1 MPAKS
6 WTTEDQVEFLKTFEE
21 KYLKAAQS
29 KKIATFFEGFFPLW
43 FNKYPEEDALGDAT
57 DLEDVLLSK
66 ASWKQIEK
74 EEKATSA
81 HKTII
86 DAQVDLLVR
95 T

>member
-1 MPAKS
+1 M
-6 WTTEDQVEFLKTFEE
+6 EFLKTFEE

-66 ASWKQIEK
+66 AS
-74 EEKATSA
+74 
-81 HKTII
+81 
-86 DAQVDLLVR
+86 
-95 T
+95 